1 MNKQNQNILF
11 YSERCNMCEH
21 LISILQNEQLLNSF
35 NLICI
40 DNIPSQSLPKN
51 LNCVP
56 TAIITQNNLVL
67 EKNDIFKW
75 INSTKFLSREGS
87 NIRKRNVEEPKP
99 IIKQIPEDNL
109 LGYNKHEMGE
119 ISDKFAHV
127 EKDIAFAHTY
137 MGVKDDNKYAIYTE
151 PEKKKITANEQ
162 RALIRKIEMD
172 RKNQL
177 K

>member
-1 MNKQNQNILF
+1 MDKQNILF
-11 YSERCNMCEH
+11 YSNRCNMCIH
-21 LISILQNEQLLNSF
+21 LISILQSEKLFDLF

-56 TAIITQNNLVL
+56 TVVITKNNLIL

-75 INSTKFLSREGS
+75 INSVKFLSKEGS
-87 NIRKRNVEEPKP
+87 NVRKRNVEESPVN
-99 IIKQIPEDNL
+99 KQIIEDNL
-109 LGYNKHEMGE
+109 IGYNKHEMGE

-137 MGVKDDNKYAIYTE
+137 MGIKDDNKYAIYTE
-151 PEKKKITANEQ
+151 PEKRKITANEQ
-162 RALIRKIEMD
+162 RALMRKIEME
-172 RKNQL
+172 RKNQI

>member
-1 MNKQNQNILF
+1 MDKQNILF
-11 YSERCNMCEH
+11 YSNRCNMCMH
-21 LISILQNEQLLNSF
+21 LISILQSEKLFDLF

-40 DNIPSQSLPKN
+40 DNIPPQSLPKN

-56 TAIITQNNLVL
+56 TVIITKNNMVL

-75 INSTKFLSREGS
+75 INSVKFLSKEGS
-87 NIRKRNVEEPKP
+87 NVRKRNVEETPP
-99 IIKQIPEDNL
+99 VNKQIVEDNL
-109 LGYNKHEMGE
+109 IGYNKHEMGE

-137 MGVKDDNKYAIYTE
+137 VGIKDDNKHAIYTE

-162 RALIRKIEMD
+162 RALIRKIEME
-172 RKNQL
+172 RKNQI